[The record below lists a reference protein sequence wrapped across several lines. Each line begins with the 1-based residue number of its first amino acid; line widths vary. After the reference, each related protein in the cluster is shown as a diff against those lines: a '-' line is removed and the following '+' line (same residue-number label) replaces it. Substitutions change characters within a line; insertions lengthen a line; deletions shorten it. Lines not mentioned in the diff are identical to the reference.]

1 MITYDSDDADNEMV
15 FYGLTANAQYTVNEV
30 VSDNQQENNVLGFI
44 FNRGRFIIAVNP
56 TEKAQDAPFEFEGEC
71 VFSIGEAKIGNKKIS
86 MLPQSLTVIKI

>member
-1 MITYDSDDADNEMV
+1 MIKLRHENEDLQSDGG
-15 FYGLTANAQYTVNEV
+15 FEV
-30 VSDNQQENNVLGFI
+30 VFAKENTYPFI
-44 FNRGRFIIAVNP
+44 FKRGSFIIAVNP